1 MTRTVERS
9 LGPPPLPVIT
19 PSTFKVLPNN
29 AAAVSQYLR
38 KSANTPKR
46 MDPVVRSLN
55 ATINDLQ
62 RLSNSLTEVKN
73 ADRKGYVRY
82 STDKGLHFSPNMN
95 LMDKLGLRDGG
106 FSRSVTSPNDL
117 KLSHPGQKISTQ
129 ALQLRVNEALS
140 TQKRLLDVHQM
151 PSLLIRSQSTRIPTR
166 RRPVPTPRSDLRN
179 RGQDLA
185 ISKAA
190 AAASTAATVREPLFT

>member
-1 MTRTVERS
+1 MTRTVDRFLS
-9 LGPPPLPVIT
+9 PPPLPVII

-29 AAAVSQYLR
+29 AAAVSEYLR
-38 KSANTPKR
+38 KVANTPKK
-46 MDPVVRSLN
+46 MDPVVSSLK

-73 ADRKGYVRY
+73 AGRKGYVRY
-82 STDKGLHFSPNMN
+82 SADRGLHFSPHMN

-106 FSRSVTSPNDL
+106 FSKSVTSPDDL
-117 KLSHPGQKISTQ
+117 KLNHPGQKISAQT
-129 ALQLRVNEALS
+129 LQLRVNEALDL
-140 TQKRLLDVHQM
+140 QKKLLEVYEM
-151 PSLLIRSQSTRIPTR
+151 PSLLVRSQSTRTPTR

-190 AAASTAATVREPLFT
+190 AAASTAATVREPVFT